1 MNLKLLSGPEA
12 RAHDETRRQL
22 LEAAGEV
29 FAGIGFRNAT
39 VREICRRAGANV
51 AAVNYH
57 FGDKE
62 TLYAEVLRDSQ
73 QKAFEKYPPLLGVA
87 ADAPPEEKLRAFIR
101 SFLLRIFD
109 SGSITRFGR
118 IMSREMVEP
127 TGALDLLLE
136 VRIRPMAD
144 QLRGLVAEIL
154 APRSK
159 APEAHRLRRGYYST
173 GRGCPPDAE
182 AVRLCCFSVV
192 SQCVFFHHCR
202 TMITRLFPDQ
212 RLDASAVEQLA
223 GHIAR
228 FSLAAMKNLSDPE
241 TSRPEPGP
249 ALPRGVAEAGVRR
262 KPADGTPRGK
272 RRRR

>member
-1 MNLKLLSGPEA
+1 MNLRSLSGVEA
-12 RAHDETRRQL
+12 PAHDETRRQL

-29 FAGIGFRNAT
+29 FAEIGFRNAT

-109 SGSITRFGR
+109 SGSITRFGK

-127 TGALDLLLE
+127 TGALDLLLA

-154 APRSK
+154 
-159 APEAHRLRRGYYST
+159 
-173 GRGCPPDAE
+173 GRPPDE
-182 AVRLCCFSVV
+182 EPVRLCCFSIV

-202 TMITRLFPDQ
+202 TMITRLFPEQ
-212 RLDASAVEQLA
+212 RLDAAAVDPLA

-228 FSLAAMKNLSDPE
+228 FSLAAMKHLPDSKAA
-241 TSRPEPGP
+241 GP
-249 ALPRGVAEAGVRR
+249 
-262 KPADGTPRGK
+262 KPAWAA

>member
-1 MNLKLLSGPEA
+1 MNLKSLSGPGNP
-12 RAHDETRRQL
+12 AHDETRRQL

-29 FAGIGFRNAT
+29 FAEVGFRNAT

-87 ADAPPEEKLRAFIR
+87 ADAPPEEKLRAFIQ

-109 SGSITRFGR
+109 SGTTTWFGKM
-118 IMSREMVEP
+118 MSREMVEP
-127 TGALDLLLE
+127 TEALDLLLE
-136 VRIRPMAD
+136 VRMRPMAE

-154 APRSK
+154 
-159 APEAHRLRRGYYST
+159 G
-173 GRGCPPDAE
+173 GPPGDE
-182 AVRLCCFSVV
+182 DVRLCCFSVV
-192 SQCVFFHHCR
+192 SQCVFYHHCR
-202 TMITRLFPDQ
+202 TMISRLFPDQ
-212 RLDASAVEQLA
+212 RLDASAVDQLA

-228 FSLAAMKNLSDPE
+228 FSLAAMKHLPDPE
-241 TSRPEPGP
+241 APKS
-249 ALPRGVAEAGVRR
+249 
-262 KPADGTPRGK
+262 KPVSAA

>member
-1 MNLKLLSGPEA
+1 MSLKSLSGTEIQ
-12 RAHDETRRQL
+12 AHDETRHQL

-29 FAGIGFRNAT
+29 FAEVGFRNAT

-57 FGDKE
+57 FGGKE
-62 TLYAEVLRDSQ
+62 TLYAEVLRHSQ

-87 ADAPPEEKLRAFIR
+87 ADAPPEEKLHAFIQ

-109 SGSITRFGR
+109 SGSTTRFGK

-136 VRIRPMAD
+136 VRIRPMANL
-144 QLRGLVAEIL
+144 LRGLVAEIL
-154 APRSK
+154 GGS
-159 APEAHRLRRGYYST
+159 
-173 GRGCPPDAE
+173 PDDE
-182 AVRLCCFSVV
+182 KIRWCCFSIV
-192 SQCVFFHHCR
+192 SQCVFYHHCR
-202 TMITRLFPDQ
+202 TMITRLFPEQ
-212 RLDASAVEQLA
+212 RLDASAVEPLA

-228 FSLAAMKNLSDPE
+228 FSLAAMKQLSDSE
-241 TSRPEPGP
+241 TSRSKPVP
-249 ALPRGVAEAGVRR
+249 AA
-262 KPADGTPRGK
+262 

>member
-1 MNLKLLSGPEA
+1 MNLKSLSGAEA
-12 RAHDETRRQL
+12 QAHDETHAAASPESVRGRL

-29 FAGIGFRNAT
+29 FAETGFRNAT

-57 FGDKE
+57 FGDKG

-109 SGSITRFGR
+109 SGTTTRFGK

-127 TGALDLLLE
+127 TPALDLLLE

-144 QLRGLVAEIL
+144 LLRGLVAEIL
-154 APRSK
+154 
-159 APEAHRLRRGYYST
+159 G
-173 GRGCPPDAE
+173 GPPDDE
-182 AVRLCCFSVV
+182 EVRLCCFSIV

-212 RLDASAVEQLA
+212 RLDASAVAPLA

-228 FSLAAMKNLSDPE
+228 FSLAAMKHLPDPE
-241 TSRPEPGP
+241 TPRSRPIP
-249 ALPRGVAEAGVRR
+249 AV
-262 KPADGTPRGK
+262 